1 MTALELVILVILSGM
16 SSLVFLSFALLED
29 KEGFLDKFA
38 GVINALYEDST
49 ENRGYLVKTALSM
62 FLKGILFPF
71 LILFITFMTGCISLH
86 FSLVN

>member
-1 MTALELVILVILSGM
+1 M

-29 KEGFLDKFA
+29 KEGFLDKFVN
-38 GVINALYEDST
+38 VINALNEDSA

-71 LILFITFMTGCISLH
+71 LMLFITFMTACIILY
-86 FSLVN
+86 FDLVN